1 MLYRLKRWLAVGLAL
16 ACAVASLSAADT
28 VNLTPFS
35 CCDGQFITT
44 TAGGQTVWQNIP
56 GSSFINFNVPASFTF
71 TSGVPVYVR
80 VEYYDDGFGQMGL
93 QYDSVSA
100 GAYASSPRHVR
111 TSRVN
116 TKTFAT
122 AYYVLPSPTLLNRQ
136 GTGADFRLGLG
147 GIPPLSVKSATI
159 QNFPFADPQFQIV
172 LTQPWLQ
179 PYSGPSRDD
188 VERSTLRGKVM
199 AGYQGWFRTPNDL
212 ADGGWHHWIRNGFM
226 HPTNFNIDMWP
237 DISGYAEHELFPAPG
252 VFTRSGQAAKL
263 FSSTTPETV
272 RRHFQWMRK
281 YNIDGAFL
289 QRFVSAN
296 SGGAYGS
303 DEFVLNNVRAAAHQE
318 GRIWA
323 IEYDISSLGNANSLS
338 IISNDWR
345 WLVDVFG
352 VRNDSRY
359 AYEGGKP
366 VVFVWGLPYADR
378 GISKE
383 NANAI
388 IDFFKNDP
396 VYGGNYVIGG
406 WPWWWR
412 TITDWNDHFQRYDG
426 ALAWMPQ
433 NAQGYLDDFNQLAA
447 WGIDYFPHV
456 WPGFSWAHLQRFN
469 DESQYNPRGDG
480 LFYWDKMY
488 GAVASGAG
496 RLFIGMFDE
505 YDEGTA
511 IMPMTDDPP
520 PPAPDWGRFLTNLG
534 KPSDWWLLLTSA
546 ARDMMLGLRPLTNA
560 VPTEAELLAYRGNT
574 GAEVFADL
582 GTVNQSSS
590 LTLVELPFGATAA
603 ETFAGRDCRRNNT
616 TSDRYFYFNIADPF
630 AYQLPGGTEVTIEA
644 DYYDGLG
651 VISLGLQFDGSGNVH
666 TPAAQTFAL
675 QNSGTWRTA
684 RFKVTN
690 SYFGNRE
697 NGGTDFRLV
706 INGSGTIRIDRVRV
720 IRSDNLPNARQAQV
734 LFPSRAIWKYLDT
747 GIPPAA
753 TWVEAGFNDAAW
765 KTGAAPIGYGV
776 GDEASVASYGGN
788 ASNKRI
794 TTWFRNSFVVNDSS
808 AFHALVMG
816 VRRNDGAVIYLNGQE
831 IYRANLPAGAIAAS
845 SLATNGTD
853 WLDRRLYFERNL
865 DPATLVAGTNI
876 LAAEVHLRS
885 VSSGDM
891 GFDFTLTGLSE
902 NQVYPALSAAKV
914 GNALELAW
922 PANTGFFVPQTATNL
937 TPPILWQRVTN
948 APALTNGQWTFA
960 IPTQKPAGFYRL
972 QSQ

>member
-1 MLYRLKRWLAVGLAL
+1 MSYRFKCWLASAL
-16 ACAVASLSAADT
+16 APVWLVVRAGAADT

-80 VEYYDDGFGQMGL
+80 VEYYDDGFGQMSL

-116 TKTFAT
+116 TKAFAT
-122 AYYVLPSPTLLNRQ
+122 AYYVLPSPALLNRQ

-147 GIPPLSVKSATI
+147 GTPPLSVKGATI
-159 QNFPFADPQFQIV
+159 QNFPFPDPQFQIV
-172 LTQPWLQ
+172 LSQPWLQ
-179 PYSGPSRDD
+179 QYSGPSRDD
-188 VERSTLRGKVM
+188 VDRSSLQGKVM

-212 ADGGWHHWIRNGFM
+212 ADGGWYHWVRNGSM

-237 DISGYAEHELFPAPG
+237 DMSGYAEHELFPAPG
-252 VFTRSGQAAKL
+252 VFTRSGQPAKL

-296 SGGAYGS
+296 SGGAFGG
-303 DEFVLNNVRAAAHQE
+303 DEFVLSNVRAAAHQE

-323 IEYDISSLGNANSLS
+323 IEYDVSSLGNANSLQ

-378 GISKE
+378 GIAKT

-388 IDFFKNDP
+388 IDFFKSDP

-433 NAQGYLDDFNQLAA
+433 NAQGYKDDYNQLAS

-456 WPGFSWAHLQRFN
+456 WPGFSWAHMQKFN
-469 DESQYNPRGDG
+469 DESQYNPRGG
-480 LFYWDKMY
+480 GKFYWDKIY
-488 GAVASGAG
+488 GAVGSGAG
-496 RLFIGMFDE
+496 RLFVGMFDE

-511 IMPMTDDPP
+511 IIPMTDDPP
-520 PPAPDWGRFLTNLG
+520 APAPNWGRFLTNLG

-546 ARDMMLGLRPLTNA
+546 GRDMMLGLRPYTNV
-560 VPTEAELLAYRGNT
+560 VPDVVEI
-574 GAEVFADL
+574 
-582 GTVNQSSS
+582 
-590 LTLVELPFGATAA
+590 ELP
-603 ETFAGRDCRRNNT
+603 
-616 TSDRYFYFNIADPF
+616 P
-630 AYQLPGGTEVTIEA
+630 
-644 DYYDGLG
+644 
-651 VISLGLQFDGSGNVH
+651 
-666 TPAAQTFAL
+666 
-675 QNSGTWRTA
+675 
-684 RFKVTN
+684 
-690 SYFGNRE
+690 
-697 NGGTDFRLV
+697 
-706 INGSGTIRIDRVRV
+706 
-720 IRSDNLPNARQAQV
+720 DNLPPPRQAQI
-734 LFPSRAIWKYLDT
+734 LLPARATWKYLDT
-747 GIPPAA
+747 GVTPS
-753 TWVEAGFNDAAW
+753 AAW
-765 KTGAAPIGYGV
+765 KNLLFNDSNWKTGPAPIGYGV
-776 GDEASVASYGGN
+776 GDEASIAGYGGN
-788 ASNKRI
+788 AGNKFI
-794 TTWFRNSFVVNDSS
+794 TTWFRKSFVVENPAD
-808 AFHALVMG
+808 FYALVLG

-831 IYRANLPAGAIAAS
+831 IYRGNMPAGAFS
-845 SLATNGTD
+845 PSTVATNGTD
-853 WLDRRLYFERNL
+853 WLDRQLLFERNV
-865 DPATLVAGTNI
+865 DTSALVAGTNI
-876 LAAEVHLRS
+876 VSIEVHLRS
-885 VSSGDM
+885 TSSGDM
-891 GFDFTLTGLSE
+891 GFDFTLTGLLKG
-902 NQVYPALSAAKV
+902 QVRPELRAAKS
-914 GNALELAW
+914 GNALELSW
-922 PANTGFFVPQTATNL
+922 PANPGFFVPLATTNL
-937 TPPILWQRVTN
+937 TSPVFWQRITN
-948 APALTNGQWTFA
+948 APVLTNGQWTVTFSVQN
-960 IPTQKPAGFYRL
+960 PSSFYRL